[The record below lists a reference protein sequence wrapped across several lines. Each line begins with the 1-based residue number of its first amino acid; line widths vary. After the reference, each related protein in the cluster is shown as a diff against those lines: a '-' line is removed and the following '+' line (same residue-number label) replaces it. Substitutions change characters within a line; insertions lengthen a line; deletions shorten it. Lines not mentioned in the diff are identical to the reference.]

1 LSTIAKRRDNN
12 ILLNEILEGIREER
26 RKLLERYGVNSVNEL
41 CELIMK
47 HRLDENEV
55 FLIKNRLEVLDKME
69 TIIYREMSI
78 RNKLLYRIK
87 NLFVKQH

>member
-1 LSTIAKRRDNN
+1 MSTIAKRRDNN